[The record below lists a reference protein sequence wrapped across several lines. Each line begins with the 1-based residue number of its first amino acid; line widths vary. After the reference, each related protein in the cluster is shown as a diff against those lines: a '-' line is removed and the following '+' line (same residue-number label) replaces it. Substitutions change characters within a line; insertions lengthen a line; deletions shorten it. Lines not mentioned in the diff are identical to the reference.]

1 MKNWKKWLTCGMLA
15 MALGTA
21 GISGTKDVK
30 AESVNPALLRQNVAE
45 GEEVP
50 QVGASSS
57 SAVDKRAW
65 RRING
70 VCYNGSGAEIP
81 GVVTRGIDVSE
92 WQGKINW
99 QKVKNSDIDFAFIR
113 ISSGTDYMDK
123 YYDYNMSSAN
133 EADLPVGTYVYSK
146 ATTTTAA
153 LKEAQLAISK
163 MNGYKVSYPVV
174 YDIEYSKMESLS
186 KNQIARMTLAF
197 CNEVKAAGYTPMV
210 YMNTH
215 WYKEKVNMSMLS
227 GLDVWIASYSDKN
240 PAPDRSVYNYGIW
253 QCTAGNL
260 GEGSYMRTTKGLVA
274 GIPKENNVD
283 LNYGFVDYTTRVTPR
298 WSAREGYTPAT
309 EASTADISV
318 KNGWYTEN
326 GRQCYYINDERVK
339 GWKQINGKYY
349 YFHPVSGN
357 MYVNSLVKVNG
368 VVYYVDKNGVRT
380 ANRWVTKS
388 GNKYYIGSRGIAL
401 KGSQRIKGK
410 YYFFDLDTRIM
421 YRNKKLVRNGR
432 IFYFGNNGVRFNG
445 GFKTIRENGVY
456 NTYYFQKNGQ
466 AKKGWLRLNGKK
478 YYFYPSGDK
487 AGVCAKHTRIRTA
500 SGMIYVFDKN
510 GVYVRRYKRK

>member
-1 MKNWKKWLTCGMLA
+1 MKNWKKWLTTGILA
-15 MALGTA
+15 IALGTA
-21 GISGTKDVK
+21 GISGVKDVK

-50 QVGASSS
+50 QVGATS
-57 SAVDKRAW
+57 SASVDKRAW

-133 EADLPVGTYVYSK
+133 AADLPVGTYVYSK

-153 LKEAQLAISK
+153 LKEAQLAINK

-174 YDIEYSKMESLS
+174 YDIEYSKMSSLS
-186 KNQIARMTLAF
+186 KNQIAKMALAF

-210 YMNTH
+210 YLNTN
-215 WYKEKVNMSMLS
+215 WYKEKVNMSLLS
-227 GLDVWIASYSDKN
+227 GIDVWIASYSDKN
-240 PAPDRSVYNYGIW
+240 PAPDRSVYSYGIW

-274 GIPKENNVD
+274 GIPTENNVD

-309 EASTADISV
+309 KASTSNISV

-326 GRQCYYINDERVK
+326 GRKCYYINDERVK
-339 GWKQINGKYY
+339 GWKQIGGKYY

-368 VVYYVDKNGVRT
+368 VIYYVDKNGVRT
-380 ANRWVTKS
+380 TNRWVTKS
-388 GNKYYIGSRGIAL
+388 GNKYYIGSKGVVL
-401 KGSQRIKGK
+401 KGSQRVNGK
-410 YYFFDLDTRIM
+410 YYFFDLETRVM
-421 YRNKKLVRNGR
+421 YKNKKLVRDGK
-432 IFYFGNNGVRFNG
+432 IFYYGSDGVRFNG
-445 GFKTIRENGVY
+445 GFKTIKEDGVY
-456 NTYYFQKNGQ
+456 NKYYFQKNGL

-487 AGVCAKHTRIRTA
+487 AGVCVRHARLRTA
-500 SGMIYVFDKN
+500 SGMVYVFDKN
-510 GVYVRRYKRK
+510 GVYVRRYKSK

>member
-1 MKNWKKWLTCGMLA
+1 
-15 MALGTA
+15 MADLRDACNGIRNSRDFWNEGCKSRKCESGITA
-21 GISGTKDVK
+21 
-30 AESVNPALLRQNVAE
+30 AERSRRRR
-45 GEEVP
+45 
-50 QVGASSS
+50 ASSS

-298 WSAREGYTPAT
+298 W
-309 EASTADISV
+309 
-318 KNGWYTEN
+318 
-326 GRQCYYINDERVK
+326 
-339 GWKQINGKYY
+339 
-349 YFHPVSGN
+349 
-357 MYVNSLVKVNG
+357 
-368 VVYYVDKNGVRT
+368 
-380 ANRWVTKS
+380 
-388 GNKYYIGSRGIAL
+388 
-401 KGSQRIKGK
+401 
-410 YYFFDLDTRIM
+410 
-421 YRNKKLVRNGR
+421 
-432 IFYFGNNGVRFNG
+432 
-445 GFKTIRENGVY
+445 
-456 NTYYFQKNGQ
+456 
-466 AKKGWLRLNGKK
+466 
-478 YYFYPSGDK
+478 
-487 AGVCAKHTRIRTA
+487 
-500 SGMIYVFDKN
+500 
-510 GVYVRRYKRK
+510 

>member
-388 GNKYYIGSRGIAL
+388 GNK
-401 KGSQRIKGK
+401 
-410 YYFFDLDTRIM
+410 
-421 YRNKKLVRNGR
+421 
-432 IFYFGNNGVRFNG
+432 
-445 GFKTIRENGVY
+445 
-456 NTYYFQKNGQ
+456 
-466 AKKGWLRLNGKK
+466 
-478 YYFYPSGDK
+478 
-487 AGVCAKHTRIRTA
+487 
-500 SGMIYVFDKN
+500 
-510 GVYVRRYKRK
+510 